1 MTSQVR
7 KHAKKKKERKK
18 ERKKKK
24 ETGYSLEQLASSFH
38 QVRIIRK
45 GLDFPEGPVVKN
57 PPANAEDMGSIPGP
71 GRCHMPSGN

>member
-1 MTSQVR
+1 MR
-7 KHAKKKKERKK
+7 EGKKKRKK
-18 ERKKKK
+18 ERKK

-45 GLDFPEGPVVKN
+45 SLDFPEGPLVKN

-71 GRCHMPSGN
+71 GRFHMPSGN